1 MITLDPAV
9 ITALSSDNFEFCY
22 LVSIPGGLLFTDWER
37 DITDSN
43 GFIYSSTGLMTTIDH
58 SVQKDE
64 VSLNTYE
71 ITLSNVDRTIS
82 NGYRSQ
88 NYRGQDC
95 TVSLAVLTGD
105 DTIVGTPFI
114 IHKGTLDTFA
124 IKESKSVSELS
135 LSVTS
140 HWASFEATSG
150 RYTTDF
156 SQKEAHPNDE
166 FFKFAYR
173 ERSNVGWGK

>member
-1 MITLDPAV
+1 
-9 ITALSSDNFEFCY
+9 
-22 LVSIPGGLLFTDWER
+22 
-37 DITDSN
+37 
-43 GFIYSSTGLMTTIDH
+43 
-58 SVQKDE
+58 
-64 VSLNTYE
+64 
-71 ITLSNVDRTIS
+71 
-82 NGYRSQ
+82 
-88 NYRGQDC
+88 
-95 TVSLAVLTGD
+95 LTGD